1 MVSLCV
7 RNCTCPG
14 TARVDV
20 WRTGYIVW
28 WRGEGGGCS
37 SEVQGPN
44 VLISYVMSIVV
55 ANLNNGL

>member
-1 MVSLCV
+1 VS
-7 RNCTCPG
+7 G

-28 WRGEGGGCS
+28 WRGEGGGCA

-55 ANLNNGL
+55 ANFNNGL